1 MPALVV
7 ARFLVPLCLALDP
20 VPLPRDRTR
29 AVQAK
34 ARDAGENPCHPDQA
48 PVANASTQIPA
59 SFLNPARHKGLVRVV
74 RIRGGRQPDLRGE
87 AGRVQARG
95 CRAAARWP
103 QVHRT
108 PGAW

>member
-34 ARDAGENPCHPDQA
+34 AHDAGQNPCHPDQA
-48 PVANASTQIPA
+48 PVANASTQPRTCA
-59 SFLNPARHKGLVRVV
+59 TTQARTSLLTRSARSYPVLRS
-74 RIRGGRQPDLRGE
+74 GRQRSRQ
-87 AGRVQARG
+87 AGQPAGQYR
-95 CRAAARWP
+95 
-103 QVHRT
+103 
-108 PGAW
+108 